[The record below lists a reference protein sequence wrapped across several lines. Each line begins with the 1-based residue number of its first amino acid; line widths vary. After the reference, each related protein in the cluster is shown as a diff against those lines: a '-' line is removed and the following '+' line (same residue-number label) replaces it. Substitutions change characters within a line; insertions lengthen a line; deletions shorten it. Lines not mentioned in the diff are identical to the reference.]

1 MTEHNEQ
8 EGQNGQNG
16 QNGAETPSIVRRSD
30 MGLAVSGTRIT
41 LYLIMDYLKDGWSH
55 EQILTA
61 LPLTSAQLQAAVDY
75 IAAHHEEVEAEYEEV
90 VRADEEQR
98 RYWEQRLEEHLARQP
113 ETPPSADK
121 AAFYAKLASI
131 RRKRILELEERIETL
146 EQALEATKNALANAT
161 EASHS

>member
-1 MTEHNEQ
+1 MSEQNEQ
-8 EGQNGQNG
+8 DQHNGQH
-16 QNGAETPSIVRRSD
+16 GAETPTIVRRSD

-61 LPLTSAQLQAAVDY
+61 LPLTPAQLQAAVDY
-75 IAAHHEEVEAEYEEV
+75 IAAHHDEVEAEYEDV

-98 RYWEQRLEEHLARQP
+98 RYWEQRLEEHLAHQP
-113 ETPPSADK
+113 ETPPSAEK
-121 AAFYAKLASI
+121 AAFYARLADI

-146 EQALEATKNALANAT
+146 EQSLKDARSAT
-161 EASHS
+161 EASPS